1 MFDAAAKLFLV
12 KWRLVSR
19 GLVDYFEKE
28 WLINNMNWYEGFKAN
43 TLSHNNGI
51 EGHNKVIK
59 DEHTLRE
66 RLDLSQFR
74 VIFFEMIQQW
84 SIEYAANLNSL
95 NLGPPK
101 MKLEWWTDGYNF
113 ARSNVKIKTSR
124 NGNQITYFVPVDVNV
139 SDPVRTDI
147 EYTGW
152 KSFNEFKRYAFA
164 VVHTTFPYPI
174 TSENWTDGLCD
185 CVDGFKLFMCQHKIG
200 IAIRLKVVTPPI
212 EAKNIPIGQKRKRG
226 RPAKAKK
233 ALQRQ

>member
-84 SIEYAANLNSL
+84 SIEYAANLNS
-95 NLGPPK
+95 
-101 MKLEWWTDGYNF
+101 
-113 ARSNVKIKTSR
+113 
-124 NGNQITYFVPVDVNV
+124 
-139 SDPVRTDI
+139 
-147 EYTGW
+147 
-152 KSFNEFKRYAFA
+152 
-164 VVHTTFPYPI
+164 
-174 TSENWTDGLCD
+174 
-185 CVDGFKLFMCQHKIG
+185 
-200 IAIRLKVVTPPI
+200 
-212 EAKNIPIGQKRKRG
+212 
-226 RPAKAKK
+226 
-233 ALQRQ
+233 